1 MMSKG
6 KGNDARN
13 FSKIP
18 LPRARLW
25 PRGKQRFARS
35 KPATEKGF
43 GRLDWSPRRAATG
56 MPANTEIREFQQR
69 DFLALWEIDQKC
81 FPRGISYSQVE
92 LLSYIR
98 RPRSFT
104 LVAERGASPAGTQP
118 GRKLT
123 QIPSTVGFI
132 VAECG
137 PRQAG
142 HIITIDVL
150 AEARRSGL
158 GSRLLTAAEKRLRE
172 QGCAWVFLETAVDN
186 AAAMSFYKQHDYF
199 LVKTVP
205 RYYATG
211 VDAFVLKK
219 DLLLAGAGE

>member
-6 KGNDARN
+6 KWNDARN
-13 FSKIP
+13 FPILQGRNASVFDLGKI
-18 LPRARLW
+18 RFS
-25 PRGKQRFARS
+25 GQR
-35 KPATEKGF
+35 PCTETGS
-43 GRLDWSPRRAATG
+43 GRLDWCPPAAAAG
-56 MPANTEIREFQQR
+56 MADNVEIREFRQS
-69 DFLALWEIDQKC
+69 DFLTLWEIDQKC

-98 RPRSFT
+98 HPRAFT
-104 LVAERGASPAGTQP
+104 LVAERINFPTGTTP
-118 GRKLT
+118 GEESAQT
-123 QIPSTVGFI
+123 PSTVGFI

-142 HIITIDVL
+142 HIITIDVV

-158 GSRLLTAAEKRLRE
+158 GSRLLTAAENRLRE
-172 QGCAWVFLETAVDN
+172 RGCACVFLETAIDN
-186 AAAMSFYKQHDYF
+186 AAAMSFYKRHDYF

-219 DLLLAGAGE
+219 DLLLPGAAE